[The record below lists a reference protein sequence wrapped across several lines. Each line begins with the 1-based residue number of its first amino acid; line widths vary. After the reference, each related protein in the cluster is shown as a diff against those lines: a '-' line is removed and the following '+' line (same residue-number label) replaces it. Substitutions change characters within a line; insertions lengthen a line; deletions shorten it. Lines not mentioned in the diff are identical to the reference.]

1 MYVSELFVHGECI
14 IDSLVGPGKKL
25 VILGG
30 DDLKNNND
38 DLKNGQKNDKMLVA
52 PPSECTAN

>member
-25 VILGG
+25 VVLGG

-38 DLKNGQKNDKMLVA
+38 DLKRPKNVEILVA
-52 PPSECTAN
+52 PPSE